1 MAVKCSEHLEKHG
14 VYPENYDNVPIE
26 LQENILRKLND
37 MVDRCDMMF
46 SNTID
51 MKLDKDTRD
60 IAYKLWGDYATEIGF
75 IESFLRDCGLMVERN
90 WYGHRHYFFLA
101 TKQDADEQQEYLDQL
116 RDEVNDLDAD

>member
-1 MAVKCSEHLEKHG
+1 MTVKFSEHLEKHG
-14 VYPENYDNVPIE
+14 AYPKDYDNVPIE

-46 SNTID
+46 SDCTD
-51 MKLDKDTRD
+51 MKLDKYTRD

-101 TKQDADEQQEYLDQL
+101 TKKDADEQQEYLNQL
-116 RDEVNDLDAD
+116 RDEVRDNDM